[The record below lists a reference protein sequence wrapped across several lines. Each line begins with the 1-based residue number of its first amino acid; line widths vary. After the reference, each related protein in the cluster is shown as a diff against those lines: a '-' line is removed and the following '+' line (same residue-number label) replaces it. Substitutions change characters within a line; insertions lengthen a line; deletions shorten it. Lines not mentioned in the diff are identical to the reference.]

1 MPGAHSAPGGAD
13 PSGSHSSS
21 TPHTGVGEQPVAHR
35 SPRGTAGHDVVR
47 LGRELEPTPHVAGG
61 QRSASSGEST
71 SRREVGSKS
80 PGSPCDSNEIAQIG
94 SSDLGLVPLP
104 DRPAAPGRHR
114 GQQRNLPPEPLAAT
128 PRSTQGN
135 RGWTVRPPRCSCP
148 VEAFAAFVLVV
159 ERDVGAEQGGH
170 LVPRAGAVASDTA
183 AVVGATELP
192 HELGERAAE
201 PEGPGLRADGLGA
214 DAGEQEVLER
224 GRLDAVIA
232 GLLFMAGGCGG
243 AR

>member
-1 MPGAHSAPGGAD
+1 MCVGGL
-13 PSGSHSSS
+13 
-21 TPHTGVGEQPVAHR
+21 QPVQNRRHRHPASKPGRTTGQEGPQRRAERRGDCWRDVLTASRRPTAVNGFAR
-35 SPRGTAGHDVVR
+35 SPQGPARGARPDPAYPAT
-47 LGRELEPTPHVAGG
+47 EPLRRVGC
-61 QRSASSGEST
+61 
-71 SRREVGSKS
+71 SRRDG
-80 PGSPCDSNEIAQIG
+80 
-94 SSDLGLVPLP
+94 LG
-104 DRPAAPGRHR
+104 GRT
-114 GQQRNLPPEPLAAT
+114 A
-128 PRSTQGN
+128 
-135 RGWTVRPPRCSCP
+135 RPPRCSCP

-201 PEGPGLRADGLGA
+201 PEGPGLRADGLGV

-224 GRLDAVIA
+224 GRLDALIA

>member
-1 MPGAHSAPGGAD
+1 MASTFGSNRRFPGAPATRSGGRGPIRGLGERRASDAAALARPARIWASIDAAVRALTSPPAHPGQEGAASERSSRPER
-13 PSGSHSSS
+13 PS
-21 TPHTGVGEQPVAHR
+21 
-35 SPRGTAGHDVVR
+35 
-47 LGRELEPTPHVAGG
+47 
-61 QRSASSGEST
+61 
-71 SRREVGSKS
+71 SRRSRGCGDGRTV
-80 PGSPCDSNEIAQIG
+80 
-94 SSDLGLVPLP
+94 V
-104 DRPAAPGRHR
+104 PGRGR
-114 GQQRNLPPEPLAAT
+114 TA
-128 PRSTQGN
+128 
-135 RGWTVRPPRCSCP
+135 RPPRCSCS

-201 PEGPGLRADGLGA
+201 PDGPGLRADGLGV